1 MHKFFKTALVIALVF
16 FIQLPLYA
24 QAASTN
30 DSGLNIALDTL
41 TLFFLLLAMFFA
53 LQLQSYL
60 KGGEI
65 MVSWRWLSGAAIFFA
80 IAKLLEIANLS
91 ASVVLIPWLVRAVY
105 FFAAIFLAM
114 GFYQQKKV
122 IS

>member
-1 MHKFFKTALVIALVF
+1 MHKLFKTGAIITLVF
-16 FIQLPLYA
+16 FIWLPLYA
-24 QAASTN
+24 QTESTN

-60 KGGEI
+60 KGGEM

-80 IAKLLEIANLS
+80 LAKLLEIANLS
-91 ASVVLIPWLVRAVY
+91 ASVVLVPC
-105 FFAAIFLAM
+105 LAM

>member
-41 TLFFLLLAMFFA
+41 TLFFLLL
-53 LQLQSYL
+53 
-60 KGGEI
+60 
-65 MVSWRWLSGAAIFFA
+65 
-80 IAKLLEIANLS
+80 
-91 ASVVLIPWLVRAVY
+91 
-105 FFAAIFLAM
+105 
-114 GFYQQKKV
+114 
-122 IS
+122 